1 MTDNDKL
8 QIIINHDEYTA
19 KLTDRL
25 LSERQLFTKQIL
37 IICTTLL
44 GILISLKSGKIINE
58 CELISFIMVI
68 GTLGLSILLGVILLY
83 ENINTLGSAIKA
95 TSSRKDK
102 LLAGKKE
109 DSTLISVP
117 SDKFY
122 DKIRIVYFASFGLS
136 IVSIVVYAL
145 ISFS

>member
-1 MTDNDKL
+1 MTENDKR
-8 QIIINHDEYTA
+8 QIRLNHDEYTG
-19 KLTDRL
+19 KLTDRIL
-25 LSERQLFTKQIL
+25 HEKQLFTKQIL

-44 GILISLKSGKIINE
+44 GILISLKSGKIIDK

-68 GTLGLSILLGVILLY
+68 GTLGLCILLGVILLY
-83 ENINTLGSAIKA
+83 ENINILDSALKETSNKKERLLGGS
-95 TSSRKDK
+95 
-102 LLAGKKE
+102 KE

-122 DKIRIVYFASFGLS
+122 DRLRKVYYVSFGLS
-136 IVSIVVYAL
+136 ILSIVIYAL